1 MSRLHLAYL
10 ELAAAMAF
18 VGSSVI
24 AGKVVTE
31 TFPLPLAVAMRFGLA
46 SLILLPILLGREGV
60 PRLDRGDAK
69 TLALQTLT
77 GVIGFNLFLLFG
89 LRYTTAAESGIVVGT
104 TPAVIGL
111 IAFLV
116 LRERLSGARLAG
128 IVLAAAGVAAISL
141 AGGDAG
147 RGPNPLLGN
156 ALIFGTV
163 VCEAVFSIL
172 GKVATARLRAITIAT
187 LVSCLGALSFLPFA
201 LWTAR
206 GFDFS
211 GVDREAWLALGYYA
225 VGATVLPYLLWYHGL
240 PRVPAGVAG
249 IFTGIIPV
257 SAVALAVVVL
267 GEPVRPAHL
276 VGVVCVLGALGLTV
290 RGERR
295 PAGPLPL
302 AALREGGGERVRVD
316 AGGGEHL
323 EVELGQRELVR
334 DVVRVEPG
342 LARR

>member
-1 MSRLHLAYL
+1 MSRIHLAYA

-31 TFPLPLAVAMRFGLA
+31 TFPLPLAISLRFGLA
-46 SLILLPILLGREGV
+46 SMILLPILLGREGV
-60 PRLDRGDAK
+60 PRLDQADLRSLG
-69 TLALQTLT
+69 LQTLT

-111 IAFLV
+111 IAFIV
-116 LRERLSGARLAG
+116 LRERLSGPRLAG

-141 AGGDAG
+141 AGGDSE

-163 VCEAVFSIL
+163 ICEAIFSIL
-172 GKVATARLRAITIAT
+172 GKVATARLRALTIAA

-206 GFDFS
+206 GFDF
-211 GVDREAWLALGYYA
+211 GAVDRAAWLALGYYA

-267 GEPVRPAHL
+267 GEPLRVTHL
-276 VGVVCVLGALGLTV
+276 VGIACVLGALGLTI

-295 PAGPLPL
+295 PSDAL
-302 AALREGGGERVRVD
+302 AAVGDNGGKGIRLDD
-316 AGGGEHL
+316 AGSEHV
-323 EVELGQRELVR
+323 EVELGQRQSVR
-334 DVVRVEPG
+334 DVVPV
-342 LARR
+342 